1 MGRIFSTNQD
11 DPKSKLPVWDFTK
24 NMFCTTTLFW
34 SITNHP
40 PPRERHFG
48 HLLRHPLTCDS
59 QKALET
65 VCWMGSSGFEHL
77 RLPFNT
83 MLMPSWVENKNTS
96 SCLHFSSVLPL
107 NGKKKMIPRLK
118 WRQWVV
124 WKSVSTLLFIN
135 LNRKI
140 YLFFFKKKNE
150 RTSLPTSEILTSGN

>member
-1 MGRIFSTNQD
+1 MRGQHTFCMYESHNHISLFFMKQGEFFFQIFRMIQ
-11 DPKSKLPVWDFTK
+11 KSELPIWDFTK

-34 SITNHP
+34 SIINHP

-48 HLLRHPLTCDS
+48 HLSRHPLTCDS

-83 MLMPSWVENKNTS
+83 ILMRSWVENKNTS

-124 WKSVSTLLFIN
+124 WKSVSTLLFT
-135 LNRKI
+135 K
-140 YLFFFKKKNE
+140 FK
-150 RTSLPTSEILTSGN
+150 